1 MCSQKVLLLN
11 ASNIDLLE
19 SRWVVYPYA
28 FIQVAAVARQ
38 AGVEVI
44 CKDLLGIPQERW
56 EQTVQALI
64 ERHHPAMILI
74 TLRNTDSLISWD
86 YERDGSKEGG
96 RRAYFPIERTK
107 ELVAA
112 IRTVSDLRIAV
123 GGFGFSV
130 LPSEI
135 MHYLRPDFGVFGGS
149 DAFFAHFEDIE
160 AGNLGE
166 IANLM
171 YFQED
176 QLISNPRMFYPPLG
190 DTEYTPQAIEEMM
203 AFYDSFPSPEFLG
216 APVEIVRGCCHSCV
230 FCSEPHVAGNRVRY
244 RDLST
249 VMRDIEMLVDH
260 GVTRIFGISSEVNP
274 EGNEFV
280 LDLAGR
286 IQSFN
291 ERQTEDRKVTWF
303 SGNYL
308 LNLSIDEYERLYKSG
323 FTTGWSDITAL
334 DDENARAMRT
344 PYRNESVVAHLKT
357 YAQFE
362 RTQPELLQAQDVSQ
376 PAGIGSEDKAN
387 RKNRPINWSLF
398 LGNPATTTETIRNTI
413 RVANREGLA
422 QLFEGCYINTNI
434 RVFDYEELNEAT
446 LAVTYSVTADLERT
460 GYRQLLP
467 SFAYPPALLQDF
479 GSEEE
484 TELMFRHIART
495 YLSTRYQKSRNWLK
509 FIRQKAT
516 AMSIA
521 SWMVE
526 LSDTQGVN
534 IPAHIRPTV
543 KGEASTAL
551 RRLFSEE
558 PQDEERDTCESLA
571 KQVVDSLLSVCL
583 EAFPDPFGLLGLP
596 TTMDELERLTPYELT
611 VAVFNR
617 WRTEKELFDELTEQ
631 TRSVVSESIQDFSR
645 FCIQTMLYRS
655 NILIDPKYRG
665 LFV

>member
-286 IQSFN
+286 IQ
-291 ERQTEDRKVTWF
+291 
-303 SGNYL
+303 
-308 LNLSIDEYERLYKSG
+308 
-323 FTTGWSDITAL
+323 
-334 DDENARAMRT
+334 
-344 PYRNESVVAHLKT
+344 
-357 YAQFE
+357 
-362 RTQPELLQAQDVSQ
+362 
-376 PAGIGSEDKAN
+376 
-387 RKNRPINWSLF
+387 
-398 LGNPATTTETIRNTI
+398 
-413 RVANREGLA
+413 
-422 QLFEGCYINTNI
+422 
-434 RVFDYEELNEAT
+434 
-446 LAVTYSVTADLERT
+446 
-460 GYRQLLP
+460 
-467 SFAYPPALLQDF
+467 
-479 GSEEE
+479 
-484 TELMFRHIART
+484 
-495 YLSTRYQKSRNWLK
+495 
-509 FIRQKAT
+509 
-516 AMSIA
+516 
-521 SWMVE
+521 
-526 LSDTQGVN
+526 
-534 IPAHIRPTV
+534 
-543 KGEASTAL
+543 
-551 RRLFSEE
+551 
-558 PQDEERDTCESLA
+558 
-571 KQVVDSLLSVCL
+571 
-583 EAFPDPFGLLGLP
+583 
-596 TTMDELERLTPYELT
+596 
-611 VAVFNR
+611 
-617 WRTEKELFDELTEQ
+617 
-631 TRSVVSESIQDFSR
+631 
-645 FCIQTMLYRS
+645 
-655 NILIDPKYRG
+655 
-665 LFV
+665 